1 MNNLENKQISKSKW
15 PLILDLVALIAI
27 AVVGYF
33 IYTQSQTIIVLKNE
47 MSSSTQ
53 ILKQKIAI
61 LEAGLATSTLT
72 SDQLSQQLANQ
83 QNQSNAF
90 QNTISDIA
98 GTIGTLKKLSETDKE
113 LLQKYSKIYFLSD
126 NYVPMSLTTID
137 GKYLFDKTKSF
148 QFHTNALLFLTRML
162 DQANNSGISIKIV
175 SAYRSFGTQS
185 TLKNDYLVTYGSG
198 ANQFSADQGY
208 SEHQLGTAVDLA
220 DEKSK
225 SPLEISFDSTS
236 AYTWLSQNAYRYGFI
251 LSYSKDNTYYEY
263 EPWHWRF
270 VGVGLATRLAIN
282 KINFSDLD
290 QRTIN
295 TYLVSI
301 FDEQ

>member
-1 MNNLENKQISKSKW
+1 MNSPENKQINKIKW

-33 IYTQSQTIIVLKNE
+33 IYTQSQTIVVLKNE
-47 MSSSTQ
+47 MSSSTE
-53 ILKQKIAI
+53 LFKQKIAT

-72 SDQLSQQLANQ
+72 SDQLSQQLLDQ

-98 GTIGTLKKLSETDKE
+98 GTVGTLRKLSETDKE

-137 GKYLFDKTKSF
+137 QKYVFDKTKIL
-148 QFHTNALLFLTRML
+148 QFHTNALPFLTKML
-162 DQANNSGISIKIV
+162 DQASNSGISIKIV

-295 TYLVSI
+295 TYLVNI

>member
-1 MNNLENKQISKSKW
+1 MNNQNNIQINKINW
-15 PLILDLVALIAI
+15 PLILDSVALFAI
-27 AVVGYF
+27 VIVGYF
-33 IYTQSQTIIVLKNE
+33 VYSQSQTILVLKNE

-53 ILKQKIAI
+53 ILKQRITI

-72 SDQLSQQLANQ
+72 SNQLSQQLVDQ

-98 GTIGTLKKLSETDKE
+98 GTVGTLKKLSETDKE

-137 GKYLFDKTKSF
+137 GKYLFDKIKSF
-148 QFHTNALLFLTRML
+148 QFHTNALPFLTRML
-162 DQANNSGISIKIV
+162 DQASNSGVSIKIV

-236 AYTWLSQNAYRYGFI
+236 AFTWLSQNAYKFGFI
-251 LSYSKDNTYYEY
+251 LSYPKDNAYYVY

-270 VGVGLATRLAIN
+270 VGIELATRLAIN
-282 KINFSDLD
+282 KTNFSDLD

-295 TYLVSI
+295 TYLVNI